1 LEASFTE
8 ATRSIE
14 FLLDRY
20 QQRQHGE
27 PTSTLKYI
35 ESGKDQWRLRQKV
48 NYAHLVMNRVNLQG
62 GLRDQVLYLI
72 QEFPNTKQ
80 LCARCKCE
88 IVITALVFYI
98 KFSKTKQYPLND
110 YAIAE
115 EVGLTDE
122 IFTRI
127 TLKIANHFQ
136 DLYSIRHV
144 RRVV

>member
-1 LEASFTE
+1 ME

-20 QQRQHGE
+20 QQRQPGE
-27 PTSTLKYI
+27 PASISKYT
-35 ESGKDQWRLRQKV
+35 ESPKDKWRLKQKV

-62 GLRDQVLYLI
+62 DLRDQVLYLI
-72 QEFPNTKQ
+72 QEFPNTKE
-80 LCARCKCE
+80 LCARCKYE
-88 IVITALVFYI
+88 VVITALVFYI
-98 KFSKTKQYPLND
+98 KFSKTKQYPLSD

-127 TLKIANHFQ
+127 TLKIAKHFQ

-144 RRVV
+144 RRI